1 MRTLLEFFLVF
12 KYIYLMTNKIGHF
25 FIFIGHFDTLFY
37 EVQVLAHFLLTV
49 FYEERGKSYFS
60 LFAIHIM
67 KILQIFPTHL

>member
-37 EVQVLAHFLLTV
+37 EVQVFAHFLLTV
-49 FYEERGKSYFS
+49 FY
-60 LFAIHIM
+60 
-67 KILQIFPTHL
+67 